1 MLFWPALLGLIL
13 FVYQMYRYV
22 NTGNILESIDTPY
35 NGLFGLFLSIWATIF
50 VDGWRSKQD
59 RMNFEWD
66 MKALED
72 VLANDERKG
81 KYHYMSEYNS
91 ETNTKV
97 RAEIGAGRRQFCRGC
112 NHLFNLF
119 MIAIVIIVMLAF
131 ESASFAEIELI
142 TSDLIESP
150 VITSFFDPIFVGYAL
165 VMEILGV
172 IFEFTTIAFINQ
184 RNYRFKQEYNNAVAL
199 SLFTFN
205 CINYFLPLA
214 YIAFRKKNF
223 QQLFTLLFV
232 ILVFEQI
239 KANIYKFMRPY
250 LCYRGKINKIKEE
263 WRIK

>member
-184 RNYRFKQEYNNAVAL
+184 RNYRFKQEYNYAVAL